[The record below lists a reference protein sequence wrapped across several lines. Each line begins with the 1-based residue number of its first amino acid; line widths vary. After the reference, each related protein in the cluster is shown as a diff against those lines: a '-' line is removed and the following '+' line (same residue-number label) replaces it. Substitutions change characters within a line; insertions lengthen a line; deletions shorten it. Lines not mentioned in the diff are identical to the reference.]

1 MATREREA
9 TIAYCRAMNP
19 EALVAAACPK
29 INDMGWAFYFAP
41 DTVAHGKELGL
52 DVVSFYVLGRGGVL
66 GDVESPV
73 IASAFGYFNPTL
85 VAAMWDAARTILKP
99 RHAGRAYMEC
109 CAHFGR
115 KTFADVTG
123 LDAFCEAAGA
133 VHDAADPVG
142 LALYAGI
149 STEPLVDD
157 SPGRAMQLVT
167 ILREFRGS
175 AHLIALRASG
185 LDAKTAHHI
194 RRPDDAAMFG
204 WGEEDAPTI
213 SAEDRTTWAVAEQL
227 TDRIVLPAYAVLDES
242 GRETLLSGLVA
253 MESALALA

>member
-1 MATREREA
+1 
-9 TIAYCRAMNP
+9 MNP
-19 EALVAAACPK
+19 EELVAVACPK
-29 INDMGWAFYFAP
+29 ISDMGSAFYFVP
-41 DTVAHGKELGL
+41 DTVARGKELGL

-66 GDVESPV
+66 GDVESTV

-85 VAAMWDAARTILKP
+85 VAAMWDAARKTLTP
-99 RHAGRAYMEC
+99 RHAGHAYMEC

-115 KTFADVTG
+115 ETFADVKG
-123 LDAFCEAAGA
+123 LDAFCQAAGA

-157 SPGRAMQLVT
+157 GAGRAMQLVT

-204 WGEEDAPTI
+204 WSEEDAPTI
-213 SAEDRTTWAVAEQL
+213 TAEERNTWAIAEQL
-227 TDRIVLPAYAVLDES
+227 TDRIVLPAYAVLDEA
-242 GRETLLSGLVA
+242 GREALVGGLVA
-253 MESALALA
+253 MESALAIA